1 MDERNMAAVAG
12 DRVGQYVLRREIGK
26 GAMATV
32 YEAEHVAL
40 GKRVALK
47 RMHPHLATD
56 ATGASRFLREGR
68 AATQIRNPH
77 VVEVFD
83 VGKHDD
89 VPYLVMEL
97 LDGVDL
103 AALLRERKKL
113 APGEVVDLLIP
124 ITSAMYVAHQA
135 GVVHRDLK
143 PSNIFLAR
151 RDDGS
156 GASRAP
162 PGRGQHLNVSPII
175 LDFGISK
182 LLADLDNDLT
192 TSEVLLG
199 TVHYMSP
206 EQTRGGKKASAASDQ
221 YAIGVMLY
229 ECLTGSKP
237 FAGSTPYAVM
247 HAIVSANVSPPS
259 ALNPTLPAAL
269 DEVVLCAMNREPSE
283 RFPSL
288 RELGAAL
295 LPWASAETRE
305 RYAKEL
311 GTTGPVAA
319 HIPRGRR
326 GRASLAL
333 ALGAALVAAIGIGA
347 RSLYSHGDVRVS
359 TPLPPPPV
367 VAPVLSVASV
377 AVRLPEAT
385 AAAEQPPAGASGAAS
400 ARSTAP
406 PRATIRNATSVAP
419 PTGRLERGT
428 NGALIVE

>member
-32 YEAEHVAL
+32 YEAEHVGL

-124 ITSAMYVAHQA
+124 ITSAMYVAHEA

-162 PGRGQHLNVSPII
+162 PGRGRHLNVSPII

-269 DEVVLCAMNREPSE
+269 DEVVLRAMKREPSE

-319 HIPRGRR
+319 RIPRGRR

-333 ALGAALVAAIGIGA
+333 A
-347 RSLYSHGDVRVS
+347 RSLYSHGDVTVS